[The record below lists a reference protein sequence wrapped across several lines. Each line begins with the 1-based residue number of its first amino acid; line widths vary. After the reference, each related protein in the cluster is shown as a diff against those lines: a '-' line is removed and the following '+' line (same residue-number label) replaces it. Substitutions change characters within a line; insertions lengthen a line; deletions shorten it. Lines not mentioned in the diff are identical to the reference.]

1 MMPIG
6 PLMIEHRLIERM
18 IGFMKREA
26 QQAEK
31 EKQVSPLFVEAALFL
46 LI

>member
-1 MMPIG
+1 MPID

-18 IGFMKREA
+18 IGLMKREA

-31 EKQVSPLFVEAALFL
+31 EKQVSPRFVEAALFL